1 MFVPFQLFPKF
12 YYLTDLK
19 STIKTVTI
27 KWQKK
32 LERYRG
38 KISEK
43 SMDVV

>member
-12 YYLTDLK
+12 YYLADLK
-19 STIKTVTI
+19 SMRKTDTI
-27 KWQKK
+27 KWQNK